1 MRTSTATQNAA
12 ILSKFRQLSMT
23 VNING
28 STTQWPVTE
37 FQTDAQM
44 IENPIAISTI
54 GGVAARQ
61 VKFKIDHTYA
71 SAMSPYPA
79 SIVPA
84 PLPLPMG
91 AAVVVTV
98 NFWPGSS
105 RTGTPTYTANIF
117 TGNVINIPVI
127 DGITDISVWAQ
138 DASYNLGTLV
148 NLPAAGVIPA
158 ARLDLTQDLYYSP
171 LCVIDLL
178 LRACGQYLT
187 APPVL
192 AGAQRAAYTILSIP
206 GVGGNIPDIGTLV
219 QAYLTPAGTFT
230 ERVTRTPGKFTP
242 DVIGSNGAVYAQ
254 TVKMATLSANP
265 FTLYRVDGWFKTD
278 DTIGSGYPAT
288 ILNGGSSAGTA
299 GSCPSIAIDSF
310 GNIVVAANGVTGL
323 TTSGVN
329 VMDGAWHHLNV
340 TFTRPTPTSITI
352 TIIVDGGTPVTA
364 SPTVV
369 AGVSLFP
376 MILAGDPGTWLVVGG
391 DGSPAVIWLEAF
403 EVIFVPLGVT
413 YTDPPDRNG
422 QTAGMVSA
430 ITPTSTRMK
439 AIAPQTGINAWQ
451 TIQAIAEAEGA
462 FCWFDEDGKFI
473 FEPQAIWMA
482 RRIVAPVRTFD
493 ASMFA
498 NLSFQLNADSLRKT
512 ITANYTTTS
521 AKASTAAIPAYVETT
536 VLTFATGLTITQI
549 VTPEL
554 FFNPSI
560 PAVGASNAVGNSWF
574 VPVAASS
581 VGDPAA
587 AVLSGI
593 SVVIIPNATGFAL
606 KVTNPYGPIA
616 FWNPSDGT
624 IPQGPA
630 LIIHGTRIITSP
642 PIAASYTGN
651 VQAKD
656 DLLLPDNPWRGDA
669 LAAQR
674 LCYVTAM
681 ETYNIIP
688 VVSNID
694 VPGDPRLQL
703 GDLVTLT
710 DGRPNSL
717 IRTPGG
723 VPCVVVDIAHNV
735 SPTTDYRMTLA
746 VRPAGP
752 PTGWI
757 AGVPGRS
764 EAGTTTYASLP

>member
-1 MRTSTATQNAA
+1 
-12 ILSKFRQLSMT
+12 MT
-23 VNING
+23 VAING

-44 IENPIAISTI
+44 LEKPIAVSTL

-61 VKFKIDHTYA
+61 VKFKIDHSY
-71 SAMSPYPA
+71 SQQISPYPA

-84 PLPLPMG
+84 ALPLPMG
-91 AAVVVTV
+91 ATVVVTV
-98 NFWPGSS
+98 NFWPGQT

-127 DGITDISVWAQ
+127 DGVSDISVWAQ
-138 DASYNLGTLV
+138 DSSYNLGTLV
-148 NLPAAGVIPA
+148 NLPAAGVVPA
-158 ARLDLTQDLYYSP
+158 VGLNLTQDLYYSS

-178 LRACGQYLT
+178 LRGCGQYLT
-187 APPVL
+187 ASPVL
-192 AGAQRAAYTILSIP
+192 TGAQRGAYTILSIP
-206 GVGGNIPDIGTLV
+206 GVGGNIPDVGTLV
-219 QAYLTPAGTFT
+219 QAYATPSGTFT
-230 ERVTRTPGKFTP
+230 ERVTRTAGKFTP

-254 TVKMATLSANP
+254 AVNMATLSANP

-278 DTIGSGYPAT
+278 NTTSSGSPST

-310 GNIVVAANGVTGL
+310 GNIVVAASGVSGI
-323 TTSGVN
+323 TTSGFN
-329 VMDGAWHHLNV
+329 VLDGAWHHLNV
-340 TFTRPTPTSITI
+340 TFTRPTATSITI

-364 SPTVV
+364 SPTVT
-369 AGVSLFP
+369 AGVALFP
-376 MILAGDPGTWLVVGG
+376 MVLAGDPGTWLVVGG

-403 EVIFVPLGVT
+403 EVIFVPSGAT

-422 QTAGMVSA
+422 QTAGIVSS
-430 ITPTSTRMK
+430 ITPTPTRMQ

-462 FCWFDEDGKFI
+462 LCWFDEDGKFI
-473 FEPQAIWMA
+473 FEPQSVWLA
-482 RRIVAPVRTFD
+482 RRTASPVRTFD

-512 ITANYTTTS
+512 ITANYVTTT
-521 AKASTAAIPAYVETT
+521 AQASTVAAPAYVAGV
-536 VLTFATGLTITQI
+536 VLTFAHGRTVTHITTSQ
-549 VTPEL
+549 L
-554 FFNPSI
+554 FFNPSAPVI
-560 PAVGASNAVGNSWF
+560 GASNALGNSWF
-574 VPVAASS
+574 VPVDAIR

-587 AVLSGI
+587 PVLTGVTIAI
-593 SVVIIPNATGFAL
+593 SPNATGFDL
-606 KVTNPYGPIA
+606 TVNNPYGPIA
-616 FWNPSDGT
+616 FWNPTGGT

-630 LIIHGTRIITSP
+630 LIIHGTNLITSGKTT
-642 PIAASYTGN
+642 ASYTGN

-656 DLLLPDNPWRGDA
+656 DLLLPDNPWRNDA
-669 LAAQR
+669 VAAQR

-681 ETYNIIP
+681 ECYNIIP